1 MLENLKNNLIVSC
14 QPVVGGPMDSPAIIA
29 AMAKASVAGGAAG
42 VRVEGVANVA
52 AARAAVTCPIIGIV
66 KVALETSA
74 VKITPFAQN
83 VVDLISAGADIV
95 AVDATDRDRPET
107 IGSAIE
113 ITKQHGGL
121 FMADCSN
128 LKDGVNAQRLGADIL
143 GTTMSG
149 YTERTTPEEPDLEL
163 VGEFSRLGTF
173 VIAEGRYNTPD
184 LAARAIRSGADAVVV
199 GSAITRLEV
208 VTRWFRDAVDE
219 AGVKR

>member
-219 AGVKR
+219 VGVKR

>member
-29 AMAKASVAGGAAG
+29 AMAKAAVAGGAAG

-52 AARAAVTCPIIGIV
+52 AARAAVACPIIGIV

-149 YTERTTPEEPDLEL
+149 YTERATPEEPDLEL

>member
-14 QPVVGGPMDSPAIIA
+14 QPVVGGPMDSPAFIA
-29 AMAKASVAGGAAG
+29 AMAKAAVAGGAAG

-52 AARAAVTCPIIGIV
+52 AARAAVACPIIGIV

-184 LAARAIRSGADAVVV
+184 LAARAIRFGADAVVV

-208 VTRWFRDAVDE
+208 VTGWFRDAVDE

>member
-29 AMAKASVAGGAAG
+29 AMAKAAVAGGAAG

-52 AARAAVTCPIIGIV
+52 AARAAVACPIIGIV

-208 VTRWFRDAVDE
+208 VTGWFRDAVDE

>member
-1 MLENLKNNLIVSC
+1 M
-14 QPVVGGPMDSPAIIA
+14 
-29 AMAKASVAGGAAG
+29 
-42 VRVEGVANVA
+42 RVEGVANVA
-52 AARAAVTCPIIGIV
+52 AARAAVACPIIGIV

-184 LAARAIRSGADAVVV
+184 LAARAIRFGADAVVV

-208 VTRWFRDAVDE
+208 VTGWFRDAVDE

>member
-66 KVALETSA
+66 KVALATSA

-208 VTRWFRDAVDE
+208 VTGWFRDAVDE

>member
-74 VKITPFAQN
+74 VKITPFTQN

>member
-219 AGVKR
+219 AGMKR

>member
-113 ITKQHGGL
+113 IAKQHGGL

>member
-52 AARAAVTCPIIGIV
+52 AARAAVACPIIGIV

>member
-1 MLENLKNNLIVSC
+1 
-14 QPVVGGPMDSPAIIA
+14 MDSPVIIA
-29 AMAKASVAGGAAG
+29 AMAKAAVAGGAAG

-52 AARAAVTCPIIGIV
+52 AARAAVACPIIGIV

-128 LKDGVNAQRLGADIL
+128 LNDGVNAQRLGADIL

>member
-184 LAARAIRSGADAVVV
+184 LAAMAIRSGADAVVV

>member
-1 MLENLKNNLIVSC
+1 VLENLKNNLIVSC